1 MLKNNKEASMLPL
14 PNEGLYRF
22 SLPYFFIPSVE
33 ISSEEGHKVYSFPV
47 EAYLKKKKDL
57 VKGFLHVL

>member
-33 ISSEEGHKVYSFPV
+33 ISSEEGQKFIR
-47 EAYLKKKKDL
+47 
-57 VKGFLHVL
+57 FL